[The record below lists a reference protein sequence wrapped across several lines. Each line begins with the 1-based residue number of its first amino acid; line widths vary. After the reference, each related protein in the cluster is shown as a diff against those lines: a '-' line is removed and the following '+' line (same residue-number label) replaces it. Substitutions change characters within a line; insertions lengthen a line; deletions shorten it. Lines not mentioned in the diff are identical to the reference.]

1 MAGIDQGLVDV
12 GQAFDRV
19 TNAQTLVGIELA
31 RLPQD
36 RALLDTQHRSADARR
51 SSAEDARLAE
61 SISAMTQADAAHRA
75 ALGALANVGRLSLM
89 DYLK

>member
-1 MAGIDQGLVDV
+1 MP
-12 GQAFDRV
+12 
-19 TNAQTLVGIELA
+19 A
-31 RLPQD
+31 RLATSSVEVPW
-36 RALLDTQHRSADARR
+36 RPFSANSTVAASKIDARR

-75 ALGALANVGRLSLM
+75 ALGALANAGRLSLM